1 MATPKGTHREDREV
15 TLPTQPTTGC
25 LAQEAH
31 SMLVCPPTLGY
42 HSPASPMGLLS
53 LSKIECLVQDLP
65 PVRILVTHTSKADR
79 VCLI

>member
-1 MATPKGTHREDREV
+1 
-15 TLPTQPTTGC
+15 
-25 LAQEAH
+25 
-31 SMLVCPPTLGY
+31 MLVCPPTLGY